1 MYFNT
6 LVRMFTWGV
15 TPLHM
20 FTDFASNIGEQKQVW
35 VRRLWMAAR
44 DQMFVTRF
52 TGTDEN
58 AMIQIVTE
66 LTKTER
72 GLQAVIQLVADL
84 VGDGRAND
92 DELEGFEEALIN
104 YDQVMTLG
112 QIAHSVRSK
121 GELSDQ
127 ASVIDFRSTGFDRLK
142 YWLANRCDQLALL
155 TLSGIAYT
163 FNLDGSTR
171 TDGAFASLAFG
182 NDVRAPSSLRSLMWD
197 GSVLSLSDTTQV
209 ATTFVP
215 SYKMIVKALAYAKTH
230 YVRPL
235 MNGGKAYYVFVVHP
249 LTLAAIKLDPDYQR
263 AVVAVTLKDGINS
276 PWFTGAQVTIDGAVL
291 HETNMTYNTNGAADG
306 SKWGS
311 GGHVNGTRTLVCGAQ
326 ALGMFDMAPPKW
338 TEKRF
343 QYESQGGI
351 NVRKQLSFLKPEFY
365 SIHDK
370 SVQDFGVFTVDS
382 ALVQ

>member
-263 AVVAVTLKDGINS
+263 AVVAVTLKDGMNS

-291 HETNMTYNTNGAADG
+291 HETNMTYNTNGAASG
-306 SKWGS
+306 SKWGA
-311 GGHVNGTRTLVCGAQ
+311 GGLVNGTRTLVCGAQ

-370 SVQDFGVFTVDS
+370 SVQDFGVFTVDT

>member
-1 MYFNT
+1 
-6 LVRMFTWGV
+6 
-15 TPLHM
+15 M
-20 FTDFASNIGEQKQVW
+20 FTDFASNISEVKQVW
-35 VRRLWMAAR
+35 VRKLWSAAR
-44 DQMFVTRF
+44 DQMFCTRF

-171 TDGAFASLAFG
+171 TDGAFASLAFN

-197 GSVLSLSDTTQV
+197 GSSLSLSDTTQV

-263 AVVAVTLKDGINS
+263 AVVAVTLKDGMNS

-291 HETNMTYNTNGAADG
+291 HETNMTYNTNGAASG
-306 SKWGS
+306 SKWGA
-311 GGHVNGTRTLVCGAQ
+311 GGLVNGTRTLVCGAQ

-370 SVQDFGVFTVDS
+370 SVQDFGVFTVDT